1 MGLSYLPVSGAD
13 HNSEQSPG
21 EGTAVEAEPFPDVS
35 FFRPEPTLP
44 GAKGSLA
51 VALLCQQRVQI
62 TLWIDGPGVYLSLN
76 SEVAVLCHCSIS
88 HLASFS
94 GLV

>member
-1 MGLSYLPVSGAD
+1 M
-13 HNSEQSPG
+13 
-21 EGTAVEAEPFPDVS
+21 
-35 FFRPEPTLP
+35 PEWTLP
-44 GAKGSLA
+44 GAKGGLA

-62 TLWIDGPGVYLSLN
+62 TLWTDGPEVCLVILTLSLS